1 MQLETQI
8 GESVDLH
15 PAIARAASRGLHD
28 TAQPLTVLQGLLEL
42 SLMQAQTVE
51 DYRESVT
58 TALAEMARVIACFE
72 HVRQLVH
79 LQQPAP
85 DVCNFSI
92 AEAVQAVVEEL
103 QTIGTKVAFSPA
115 AAATKDLVQASRGR
129 VRHALSLLISA
140 VAVGSPEGVRI
151 LIDAPPLWLVVRL
164 SAHGISQV
172 LPAMEMANLV
182 AASAGGKI
190 QFGETSDSV
199 LLILPKAVV
208 NQSPDQKGT
217 LNQVECDACL
227 TIGGAKSPV
236 CLPE

>member
-1 MQLETQI
+1 MQLEPQI

-15 PAIARAASRGLHD
+15 PALASAASRGLHD

-42 SLMQAQTVE
+42 TLMQAQTVE

-72 HVRQLVH
+72 NVRQLVR

-85 DVCNFSI
+85 DVYSFSI
-92 AEAVQAVVEEL
+92 SEAVQAVVEEL

-115 AAATKDLVQASRGR
+115 PAATEDLVHASRSR

-140 VAVGSPEGVRI
+140 VAVGSPGGVRI
-151 LIDAPPLWLVVRL
+151 LIDAPPLPLAVRL
-164 SAHGISQV
+164 SANESSEA
-172 LPAMEMANLV
+172 LPAGMEMAHLV

-190 QFGETSDSV
+190 QFSQTSYSV

-208 NQSPDQKGT
+208 DQSTDMKGT
-217 LNQVECDACL
+217 SNHV
-227 TIGGAKSPV
+227 
-236 CLPE
+236 